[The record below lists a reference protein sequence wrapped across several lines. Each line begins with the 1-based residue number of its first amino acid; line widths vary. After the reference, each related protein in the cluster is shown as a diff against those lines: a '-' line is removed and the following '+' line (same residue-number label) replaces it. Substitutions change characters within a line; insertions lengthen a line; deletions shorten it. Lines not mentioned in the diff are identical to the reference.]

1 MTVQTNSTQAQW
13 EHPQYIATKPGVMR
27 MRDSVGGEDVVKN
40 AGVKYLPH
48 PCTDPQEVN
57 SDEQQLRYVSYKTF
71 AEYENI
77 PGNTLDTL
85 VGAMF
90 RVAPTL
96 EVDGVDPELIND
108 ADGNGAGLAQSIEL
122 TASEC
127 LQMRYHGLLVEYS
140 DLAGVDP
147 SEITEQQRKDEGLRA
162 TIKHYPR
169 ESIVNWSYRV
179 INGTKQLNL
188 IILCESELQVFD
200 SESVTSTGFSQ
211 DVVKSYLLLAL
222 DKDGE
227 YFQRRYIVSG
237 KKGTEGKWSEL
248 VYPLANSKK
257 LREIPFEIVYSS
269 ERQIGDVPKQLG
281 YIDPISS
288 KAIHR
293 YQVSALLKESLR
305 LTAQP
310 TSYTKGWTEQSF
322 EQYKK
327 ATGRDQI
334 ILGAGAHI
342 PLFGDAEAGYLN
354 WEADSNALFKYMEE
368 NKKQIIALGGVFSE
382 ESESANTAT
391 AASINSAEKK
401 GVLSTLAKN
410 IEESYRRVLEWAAL
424 FDGSS
429 AEDVTVQLSRE
440 FVAISLTAQERAAV
454 LGELR
459 ENVITRA
466 EALRQLERG
475 GVLTKTGNEILDEL
489 EANGQV

>member
-1 MTVQTNSTQAQW
+1 
-13 EHPQYIATKPGVMR
+13 
-27 MRDSVGGEDVVKN
+27 MRDSVGGEDVLKSQ
-40 AGVKYLPH
+40 GVRYLPH
-48 PCTDPQEVN
+48 PCTDPQEV
-57 SDEQQLRYVSYKTF
+57 DTAEQKQRYSSYIMF

-127 LQMRYHGLLVEYS
+127 LQMRYHGLLVEFS
-140 DLAGVDP
+140 DLAGEDP
-147 SEITEQQRKDEGLRA
+147 TEITVQVSKDRGLRA

-169 ESIVNWSYRV
+169 EDIVNWSYRV
-179 INGTKQLNL
+179 VDGSKQLNMV
-188 IILCESELQVFD
+188 ILCEEELQVF
-200 SESVTSTGFSQ
+200 SAETVTSTGFTQ
-211 DVVKSYLLLAL
+211 DIVKSYLLLAL
-222 DKDGE
+222 DADGE
-227 YFQRRYIVSG
+227 YFQRRYISSG

-248 VYPLANSKK
+248 VYPIADDKR
-257 LREIPFEIVYSS
+257 LRSIPFEIVYSS
-269 ERQIGDVPKQLG
+269 ERQVGDVPKQLG

-288 KAIHR
+288 KAVHR

-310 TSYTKGWTEQSF
+310 TSFTKGWTDQSF
-322 EQYKK
+322 EQYKR

-410 IEESYRRVLEWAAL
+410 IEESYRRVLGWVAM

-429 AEDVTVQLSRE
+429 ADDVVVKLSRE
-440 FVAISLTAQERAAV
+440 FVAITLTAQDRAAI

-475 GVLTKTGNEILDEL
+475 GVLTKKANEVLDEL
-489 EANGQV
+489 ETNGQL